1 MAKFCRLN
9 KERSIGSKGLHR
21 NFLGGK
27 ETLKSYKGIASL
39 RSMVRSFQKLVR
51 TFQESLSHEQKQWR
65 TKKPKKGASH
75 TLTLWNNLMKRNDL
89 IARKVPCDDL
99 CGESESFTE

>member
-65 TKKPKKGASH
+65 YSRVYQEAKKG
-75 TLTLWNNLMKRNDL
+75 R
-89 IARKVPCDDL
+89 
-99 CGESESFTE
+99 FTYTDIVEQSDETERSDREKSSM